1 MTKTANDFFTLE
13 NEVSKLSEVENE
25 VSELKRKCFEFEFDY
40 SKILPTNDLIFKR
53 IFWNKDHPDIL
64 ICFLN
69 AVLKREDPITS
80 VELISTEFDNQF
92 ILDHGI
98 RMDLLGRTNNGE
110 LLNIEMQKKNN
121 GDMYKRTLYY
131 WAKLYY
137 SQLPKGEKYG
147 VLNPV
152 IVINILDFNLFKDN
166 RCHRSIVLKDN
177 DTNEEY
183 LDRMLDMHFVELRK
197 RENINNNDAL
207 RAWME
212 FLKSPNSASVNN
224 KKEIIP
230 EIEKAKDVYNEAIA
244 DPEEQAKIR
253 AIEKAE
259 SDKATEIGFAEA
271 KGIAK
276 GLAEGKKEGLAE
288 GEHKKA
294 IETAKNFLKMGLSI
308 EQVAQGTGLSIDEIK
323 KL

>member
-1 MTKTANDFFTLE
+1 MAKTTNDFFTL
-13 NEVSKLSEVENE
+13 
-25 VSELKRKCFEFEFDY
+25 DY

-166 RCHRSIVLKDN
+166 RCHRNIVLKDN
-177 DTNEEY
+177 ETNEEY

-197 RENINNNDAL
+197 REHINNNDAL

-271 KGIAK
+271 KV
-276 GLAEGKKEGLAE
+276 L
-288 GEHKKA
+288 
-294 IETAKNFLKMGLSI
+294 LK
-308 EQVAQGTGLSIDEIK
+308 V
-323 KL
+323 

>member
-1 MTKTANDFFTLE
+1 MTKTTNDFFTL
-13 NEVSKLSEVENE
+13 
-25 VSELKRKCFEFEFDY
+25 DY

-80 VELISTEFDNQF
+80 VEIISTEFDNQF

-166 RCHRSIVLKDN
+166 RCHRNIVLKDN
-177 DTNEEY
+177 ETNEEY

-197 RENINNNDAL
+197 REHINNNDAL

-276 GLAEGKKEGLAE
+276 GLAEG
-288 GEHKKA
+288 EHKKA
-294 IETAKNFLKMGLSI
+294 IETAKNLLSMGLTF
-308 EQVAQGTGLSIDEIK
+308 EQISKATGLTVEEIK
-323 KL
+323 EL

>member
-1 MTKTANDFFTLE
+1 MAKTTNDFFTL
-13 NEVSKLSEVENE
+13 
-25 VSELKRKCFEFEFDY
+25 DY

-166 RCHRSIVLKDN
+166 RCHRNIVLKDN
-177 DTNEEY
+177 ETNEEY

-197 RENINNNDAL
+197 REHINNNDAL

-294 IETAKNFLKMGLSI
+294 IETAKNMLLSNLSI
-308 EQVAQGTGLSIDEIK
+308 ELVSKCTGLSVEEIK
-323 KL
+323 RLV